1 MRKCFVLPKL
11 PKDAV
16 VESYRTAFN
25 RIEINDVEIVSFDR
39 SQDFLSKLKE
49 SAEDIILLI
58 PTILDPFNACSYDGV
73 DYALRCYFHFVET
86 RQSNFGI
93 VLLGIEE
100 ESAFWHHCEYAQ
112 ILKCPHISYI
122 KNNIYAIKEYLNKAG
137 STTFNIDWQDCIE
150 QLKKINIK
158 QPASYKTHHSITNEW
173 SIYRW
178 SKYLGIKNI
187 EIEKEIEDF
196 LYFNYL
202 KAIYPE
208 TPIDSKQ
215 ILSLGKGKILL
226 IDDEV
231 GKGWHNFFKSL
242 CNKNSGVEFDST
254 GSTFKS
260 LSQEEIIYSV
270 EKKVKDFNP
279 DVVVLDLRLHDDD
292 FDIKDPLQLT
302 GAKIFELI
310 KTINKGIQIV
320 IFSASNKVWNYLPFA
335 SDGVILK
342 ESPEL
347 SIKNNYTQECI
358 KNLRNTLTNCIK
370 RQYLREIYPKFEKVK
385 ILLKQYNFFGD
396 KTDVILGNID
406 VAFDLLAKNNRT
418 IGYNAYSFLQ
428 LYIVIEEF
436 VNQDS
441 VIDITENDLY
451 LCNINNRYRLL
462 KDKKKIGGG
471 KMYEYN
477 SVLSF
482 KSHFVLKKDKYQTTR
497 FIDTNFRISA
507 LLIFKFGKPT
517 SSVSGWTDIYNNRNT
532 KAAHPQKGEI
542 TVSDIHQILDFML
555 FFFNENNASWRDI
568 KDAFPEE
575 SMEEQMKKL
584 QEKFSSGNSKKN

>member
-1 MRKCFVLPKL
+1 MRKCFVL

-39 SQDFLSKLKE
+39 SQDFLSKVKE

-73 DYALRCYFHFVET
+73 EYALRCYFHFVET
-86 RQSNFGI
+86 KQSNFGV
-93 VLLGIEE
+93 VLLGTEE

-122 KNNIYAIKEYLNKAG
+122 KNNIYTIKDYLNNAD
-137 STTFNIDWQDCIE
+137 SITFNIDWQDCIE
-150 QLKKINIK
+150 QLKKINIR

-178 SKYLGIKNI
+178 SKCLKIKNI

-202 KAIYPE
+202 KAIYTE
-208 TPIDSKQ
+208 TGVEHSD
-215 ILSLGKGKILL
+215 LLFLFEKGKILL

-231 GKGWHNFFKSL
+231 GKGWHSFFKSF
-242 CNKNSGVEFDST
+242 CGRGAEFSSI
-254 GSTFKS
+254 GESFKM
-260 LSQEEIIYSV
+260 LTQEEIIDSV

-292 FDIKDPLQLT
+292 FDSKDPLQLT

-347 SIKNNYTQECI
+347 SIKYNYTQECI
-358 KNLRNTLTNCIK
+358 KNLRDTLTNCLK
-370 RQYLREIYPKFEKVK
+370 RKYLRALFSSIATIKQSLPENDFGNAIAKQLDIAYYLISRAEKPEQFAFAYLSLYMIIELINKEKLNQDAGGILVVK
-385 ILLKQYNFFGD
+385 NSGQQIKAWSCS
-396 KTDVILGNID
+396 GNILQD
-406 VAFDLLAKNNRT
+406 FSIKYDKAGNVLQDKNGNDIIINYAIGNEASEWQKIVGIVKQEYLLN
-418 IGYNAYSFLQ
+418 
-428 LYIVIEEF
+428 
-436 VNQDS
+436 
-441 VIDITENDLY
+441 IDNDLID
-451 LCNINNRYRLL
+451 LHKRIQSRNW
-462 KDKKKIGGG
+462 
-471 KMYEYN
+471 
-477 SVLSF
+477 
-482 KSHFVLKKDKYQTTR
+482 
-497 FIDTNFRISA
+497 FIHNDDRI
-507 LLIFKFGKPT
+507 
-517 SSVSGWTDIYNNRNT
+517 Y
-532 KAAHPQKGEI
+532 QKGDNGKYKYTIQREI
-542 TVSDIHQILDFML
+542 FAKEGFLKL
-555 FFFNENNASWRDI
+555 FEHI
-568 KDAFPEE
+568 
-575 SMEEQMKKL
+575 
-584 QEKFSSGNSKKN
+584 EKICMCLN